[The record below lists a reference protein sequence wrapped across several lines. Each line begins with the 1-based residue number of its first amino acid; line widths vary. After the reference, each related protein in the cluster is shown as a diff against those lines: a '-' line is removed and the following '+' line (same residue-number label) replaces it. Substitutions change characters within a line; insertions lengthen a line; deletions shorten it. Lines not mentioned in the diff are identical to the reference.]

1 MNAPLSLK
9 SLLQL
14 KQVDH
19 SLELMRKKQL
29 LANKAAATRILLQ
42 IKVQLEANDSIVTV
56 SPRKVT

>member
-29 LANKAAATRILLQ
+29 LANKVAATRILLQ
-42 IKVQLEANDSIVTV
+42 IKIQLEANDSIVTV